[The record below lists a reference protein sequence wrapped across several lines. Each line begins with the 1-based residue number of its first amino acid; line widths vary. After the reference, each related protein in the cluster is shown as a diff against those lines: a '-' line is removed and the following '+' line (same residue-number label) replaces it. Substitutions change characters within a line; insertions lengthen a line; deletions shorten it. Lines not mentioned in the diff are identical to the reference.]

1 MRLNLFF
8 LALLGAILVLSPI
21 ANAVTDGNINFID
34 SKKIIERYIRL
45 LTNRIGVRPLTVES
59 PPDKP
64 VAHLSGLRGSRYQP
78 PP

>member
-21 ANAVTDGNINFID
+21 ANAVTGGNINFID

-45 LTNRIGVRPLTVES
+45 LTNRDRS
-59 PPDKP
+59 
-64 VAHLSGLRGSRYQP
+64 
-78 PP
+78 